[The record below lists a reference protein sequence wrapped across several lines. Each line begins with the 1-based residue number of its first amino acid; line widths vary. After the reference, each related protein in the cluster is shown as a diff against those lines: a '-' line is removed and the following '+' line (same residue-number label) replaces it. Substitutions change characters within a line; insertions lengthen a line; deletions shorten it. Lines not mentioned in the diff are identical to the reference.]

1 MDDVYSWYVEKA
13 ELPVFGFEQL
23 ERQELALVDI
33 KLNVE
38 VKIHKLSH
46 CCTFFLLG
54 DNVPLSL
61 DNRYPDYSACPIG
74 FRSAIVR
81 LSIKLSTHRI
91 LRCLRL

>member
-1 MDDVYSWYVEKA
+1 MVRREGRA
-13 ELPVFGFEQL
+13 ALPVFGFEQL

-38 VKIHKLSH
+38 A
-46 CCTFFLLG
+46 
-54 DNVPLSL
+54 LSL

-81 LSIKLSTHRI
+81 LSMKALSALHSQMSKT
-91 LRCLRL
+91 LRYASTTC